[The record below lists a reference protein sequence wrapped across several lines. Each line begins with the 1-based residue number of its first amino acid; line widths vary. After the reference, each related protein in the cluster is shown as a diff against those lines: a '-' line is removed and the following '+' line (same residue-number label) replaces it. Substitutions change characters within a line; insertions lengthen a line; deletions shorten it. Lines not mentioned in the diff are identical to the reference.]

1 MTATGRNDDS
11 MIGDPDP
18 SGDDPRADLRWPTI
32 PAAVADVAA
41 RLGDREAIVDP
52 IDDIA
57 DRASSGSGGFRTWT
71 WGDVA
76 RETDRAAAAFIAAGI
91 ERGDRAAIWAPN
103 CAEWVIALFG
113 LQSAGAV
120 LVPLN
125 TRYKGAEAADI
136 IERSG
141 ARILVTVDGFLG
153 NHYVGMLVG
162 HDLPHLERIVVLR
175 SGPPGV
181 EAAASTEPAVAPST
195 LGATDAAQRP
205 LAAPNPTVGTTSG
218 TVSAAAGEP
227 GPAGGLPTQGWD
239 DFLASGEAV
248 GITADQVAARR
259 NEVQP
264 TDTADLLFTSGTT
277 GKPKGVICDH
287 SQVLRTVATWA
298 NVVGLDEEDRYL
310 AINPFF
316 HSFGYKAGIVAWL
329 TTGCVLVPMPVF
341 DVPEAMRL
349 ISEQRI
355 SMIPGPPT
363 LYQTILNHPDRA
375 RLDSSS
381 LRLAVTGAASVP
393 VSLIEQMRTDLGFDT
408 VITAYGL
415 TEACGFATMCRRGDD
430 ATTIA
435 TTSGRAMPGIDVRV
449 VDDHNERLPAGEA
462 GEVVVRGYNVMA
474 GYFENPEA
482 TAEAIDADG
491 WLHTGDV
498 GVMDERGYLKITDRK
513 KDLFISGGFNAYPAE
528 IENLLLGHPQIAQ
541 VAVVGVPD
549 ERLGEVGAAFVVATD
564 GTTPDP
570 DEIISWARANMA
582 NFKVPRI
589 VRVVDALPFNA
600 GGKVMKFELRDQLER
615 EAQR

>member
-1 MTATGRNDDS
+1 MEPGTVHD
-11 MIGDPDP
+11 
-18 SGDDPRADLRWPTI
+18 DDPRADLRWPTI

-52 IDDIA
+52 
-57 DRASSGSGGFRTWT
+57 SGGSPSGGSPEGSTGGTRTWT
-71 WGDVA
+71 WAEVA

-91 ERGDRAAIWAPN
+91 GRGDRVAIWAPN

-141 ARILVTVDGFLG
+141 ARVLVTVDGFLG
-153 NHYVGMLVG
+153 NHYVGMLDG
-162 HDLPHLERIVVLR
+162 HDLPKLERIVVMR
-175 SGPPGV
+175 S
-181 EAAASTEPAVAPST
+181 ESN
-195 LGATDAAQRP
+195 DA
-205 LAAPNPTVGTTSG
+205 
-218 TVSAAAGEP
+218 
-227 GPAGGLPTQGWD
+227 PAGASPTQTWEA
-239 DFLASGEAV
+239 FLASGETA
-248 GITADQVAARR
+248 GITAEQVAARR
-259 NEVQP
+259 SEVQP
-264 TDTADLLFTSGTT
+264 ADTADLLFTSGTT

-298 NVVGLDEEDRYL
+298 NVVGLNEHDRYL

-349 ISEQRI
+349 IAEQRI

-375 RLDSSS
+375 QLDSSS

-393 VSLIEQMRTDLGFDT
+393 VSLIEQMHTDLGFDT

-430 ATTIA
+430 AVTIA
-435 TTSGRAMPGIDVRV
+435 TTSGRAMPGIEVQV
-449 VDDHNERLPAGEA
+449 VDDDNRALPAGEA

-482 TAEAIDADG
+482 TAETIDAES

-498 GVMDERGYLKITDRK
+498 GVMDDAGYLKITDRK

-528 IENLLLGHPQIAQ
+528 IENLLLGHPHIAQ

-549 ERLGEVGAAFVVATD
+549 DRLGEVGAAFVVAAT

-570 DEIISWARANMA
+570 DEIVTWARANMA
-582 NFKVPRI
+582 NFKVPRV

-600 GGKVMKFELRDQLER
+600 GGKVMKFELREQLQR
-615 EAQR
+615 EADQ

>member
-1 MTATGRNDDS
+1 MTGQPVRDS
-11 MIGDPDP
+11 D
-18 SGDDPRADLRWPTI
+18 DDPRADLRWPTI
-32 PAAVADVAA
+32 PSVLTDVAG
-41 RLGDREAIVDP
+41 RLGGREAIVDQ
-52 IDDIA
+52 DGA
-57 DRASSGSGGFRTWT
+57 GGFRTWT
-71 WGDVA
+71 WNDVA
-76 RETDRAAAAFIAAGI
+76 DQTERAAAAFLAAGI
-91 ERGDRAAIWAPN
+91 ERGDRVAIWAPN
-103 CAEWVIALFG
+103 CAEWVVALVG
-113 LQSAGAV
+113 LQSVGAV

-136 IERSG
+136 MERSR

-153 NHYVGMLVG
+153 NHYPAMLAG
-162 HDLPHLERIVVLR
+162 HALPHLERIVVLR
-175 SGPPGV
+175 
-181 EAAASTEPAVAPST
+181 
-195 LGATDAAQRP
+195 
-205 LAAPNPTVGTTSG
+205 
-218 TVSAAAGEP
+218 AGD
-227 GPAGGLPTQGWD
+227 GDGAGGAESGAAVPTETWEA
-239 DFLASGEAV
+239 FLASG
-248 GITADQVAARR
+248 TAAGVTAQQVADRR
-259 NEVQP
+259 DRVLP

-277 GKPKGVICDH
+277 GRPKGVICNH

-298 NVVGLDEEDRYL
+298 NVVGLNQDDRYL

-329 TTGCVLVPMPVF
+329 VTGSVLVPMPVF

-349 ISEQRI
+349 IAEQRI

-363 LYQTILNHPDRA
+363 LYQTILNHPERA
-375 RLDSSS
+375 ALDSST

-430 ATTIA
+430 AVTIA
-435 TTSGRAMPGIDVRV
+435 TTSGRAMPGIEVQV
-449 VDDHNERLPAGEA
+449 VDDDGTSRPPGEA
-462 GEVVVRGYNVMA
+462 GEVVIRGYNVMA

-482 TAEAIDADG
+482 TAETIDADG

-498 GVMDERGYLKITDRK
+498 GVMDDRGYLKITDRK

-528 IENLLLGHPQIAQ
+528 IENLLLDHPHIAQ

-549 ERLGEVGAAFVVATD
+549 ERLGEVGAAFVVAAT

-570 DEIISWARANMA
+570 AEIVAWAREHMA
-582 NFKVPRI
+582 NYKVPRT

-600 GGKVMKFELRDQLER
+600 GGKVMKFELREQLAQ
-615 EAQR
+615 EASNP

>member
-1 MTATGRNDDS
+1 MTGQPVRDS
-11 MIGDPDP
+11 D
-18 SGDDPRADLRWPTI
+18 DDPRADLRWPTI
-32 PAAVADVAA
+32 PAVLTDAVG
-41 RLGDREAIVDP
+41 RLGDREAIVDQ
-52 IDDIA
+52 DGA
-57 DRASSGSGGFRTWT
+57 GGFRTWT
-71 WGDVA
+71 WNDVA
-76 RETDRAAAAFIAAGI
+76 GETERAAAAFLAAGI
-91 ERGDRAAIWAPN
+91 ERGDRVAIWAPN
-103 CAEWVIALFG
+103 CAEWVVALVG
-113 LQSAGAV
+113 LQSVGAV

-136 IERSG
+136 IERSR

-153 NHYVGMLVG
+153 NHYPAMLAG
-162 HDLPHLERIVVLR
+162 HALPHLERIVVLR
-175 SGPPGV
+175 AGDGSGDSD
-181 EAAASTEPAVAPST
+181 AEP
-195 LGATDAAQRP
+195 GATV
-205 LAAPNPTVGTTSG
+205 PTETWE
-218 TVSAAAGEP
+218 A
-227 GPAGGLPTQGWD
+227 
-239 DFLASGEAV
+239 FLASGAAA
-248 GITADQVAARR
+248 GITAQQVADRR
-259 NEVQP
+259 DRVLP

-277 GKPKGVICDH
+277 GRPKGVICNH

-298 NVVGLDEEDRYL
+298 NVVGLNQDDRYL

-349 ISEQRI
+349 IAEQRI

-363 LYQTILNHPDRA
+363 LYQTILNHPERA
-375 RLDSSS
+375 ALDSST

-430 ATTIA
+430 AVTIA
-435 TTSGRAMPGIDVRV
+435 TTSGRAMPGIEVQV
-449 VDDHNERLPAGEA
+449 VDDDGTSLPPGEA
-462 GEVVVRGYNVMA
+462 GEVVIRGYNVMA

-482 TAEAIDADG
+482 TAETIDADG

-498 GVMDERGYLKITDRK
+498 GVMDDRGYLKITDRK

-528 IENLLLGHPQIAQ
+528 IENLLLDHPHIAQ

-549 ERLGEVGAAFVVATD
+549 ERLGEVGAAFVVAAT

-570 DEIISWARANMA
+570 AEIVAWAREHMA
-582 NFKVPRI
+582 NYKVPRT

-600 GGKVMKFELRDQLER
+600 GGKVMKFELREQL
-615 EAQR
+615 AQEESA

>member
-1 MTATGRNDDS
+1 MTTEFD
-11 MIGDPDP
+11 GDGVGAAGDMGDMGGGGD
-18 SGDDPRADLRWPTI
+18 GDDPRADLRWATI
-32 PAAVADVAA
+32 PAAVMDVAG
-41 RLGDREAIVDP
+41 RLGDRVAIVDQ
-52 IDDIA
+52 DGA
-57 DRASSGSGGFRTWT
+57 GGFRTWT
-71 WGDVA
+71 WADVA
-76 RETDRAAAAFIAAGI
+76 RETDRAAAAYLAAGI
-91 ERGDRAAIWAPN
+91 ERGDRVAVWAPN

-113 LQSAGAV
+113 LQSVGAV

-136 IERSG
+136 IERSR

-153 NHYVGMLVG
+153 NHYPAMLAG

-175 SGPPGV
+175 AEADSNGPGAPVPTETWEEFLAGAETAGV
-181 EAAASTEPAVAPST
+181 
-195 LGATDAAQRP
+195 
-205 LAAPNPTVGTTSG
+205 TVG
-218 TVSAAAGEP
+218 
-227 GPAGGLPTQGWD
+227 
-239 DFLASGEAV
+239 
-248 GITADQVAARR
+248 QVVERR
-259 NEVQP
+259 GQVQP

-298 NVVGLDEEDRYL
+298 NVFGLNEDDRYL

-329 TTGCVLVPMPVF
+329 ATGCVLVPMPVF

-349 ISEQRI
+349 IAEQRI
-355 SMIPGPPT
+355 SMVPGPPT

-375 RLDSSS
+375 QLDSST

-393 VSLIEQMRTDLGFDT
+393 VALIEQMHTDLGFDT

-430 ATTIA
+430 AVTIA
-435 TTSGRAMPGIDVRV
+435 TTSGRAMPGIEVKV
-449 VDDHNERLPAGEA
+449 VDDHGEEMVAGEA

-482 TAEAIDADG
+482 TAETIDADG

-498 GVMDERGYLKITDRK
+498 GVMDERGYLRITDRK

-528 IENLLLGHPQIAQ
+528 IENLLLAHPHIAQ
-541 VAVVGVPD
+541 VAVVGVAD
-549 ERLGEVGAAFVVATD
+549 ERLGEVGAAFVVAAT
-564 GTTPDP
+564 GTTADP
-570 DEIISWARANMA
+570 DEIVAWASDHMA
-582 NFKVPRI
+582 NYKAPRQ
-589 VRVVDALPFNA
+589 VHVVDELPFNA
-600 GGKVMKFELRDQLER
+600 GGKVMRFVLRQRLEEADQ
-615 EAQR
+615 